1 MRFFVC
7 YFTKLKARYIVW
19 KRKELF
25 NIIQSYN
32 NWFLLVVSDGNLFFL
47 LPKTVIVNQ
56 AISIVIY
63 SISNDRSHDFMMKL

>member
-56 AISIVIY
+56 AISIVLY